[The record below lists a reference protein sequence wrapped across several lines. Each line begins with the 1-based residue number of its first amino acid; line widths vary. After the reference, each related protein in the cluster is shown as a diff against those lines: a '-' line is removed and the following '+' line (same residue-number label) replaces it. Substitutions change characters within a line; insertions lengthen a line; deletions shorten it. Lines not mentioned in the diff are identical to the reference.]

1 MLERMST
8 QIKLILFTLILSC
21 FTAVVGFYGVHG
33 LKEIKNGIDE
43 AFDKDFR
50 GINIVSEVEAD
61 FLKITSYGL
70 ALAGSS
76 SHEDL
81 VSIQDRLT
89 VSQSQLI
96 KDLASLKSTAITDR
110 GRQLMSQL
118 EQALAEWKSV
128 QDNIGKLSWINTDE
142 SNAKA
147 VDTAIHDGQAK
158 ADSVGKLIAE
168 YTSYKYDHAQQ
179 TRKNIEETSSNFNF
193 IATILTSVG
202 VIVGIILGLILAKTT
217 MKQLGDEPGSLS
229 KIAMQIASG
238 DIGVRFDENRPEL
251 GVFGA
256 MKKMVAMLKSKI
268 DEAEAK
274 SQEAAKE
281 AQAAREATL
290 LADEATKK
298 AERAKADGMLQAAQQ
313 LESIV
318 EIVTSASEQL
328 SAQIEQSSHGA
339 EEQSRHFG
347 ETAASMEE
355 MNATVLEVAKNA
367 SNAAGTADQAKINA
381 IDGANVVS
389 QVVQGIEQVQHQSQE
404 MKHDMGTLGKQAEG
418 IGQIL
423 NVISDI
429 ADQTNLLALN
439 AAIEAARAGEAGR
452 GFAVVADEVRKL
464 AEKTMTATKEVG
476 QAIRGIQDGTKKNI
490 DNVERSGKTIEEVTK
505 LANSSGESL
514 KKIVS
519 LAEVTTD
526 QVRSIATAS
535 EEQSSASE
543 EINRNL
549 VNVTQISSETADA
562 MRQSAQAVSELAN
575 QAQTLKRLIDEMK
588 SEGGEASMAG
598 LPSSKKRLA
607 LGRA

>member
-1 MLERMST
+1 MLERVST
-8 QIKLILFTLILSC
+8 QAKFILFTLIISC
-21 FTAVVGFYGVHG
+21 FTAIVGFYGVHG
-33 LKEIKNGIDE
+33 LAQIKDGINE
-43 AFDKDFR
+43 AFDKDFK
-50 GINIVSEVEAD
+50 GIGIVSKVEAD
-61 FLKITSYGL
+61 FLKIAAYGTSLSG
-70 ALAGSS
+70 ASN
-76 SHEDL
+76 HEDL
-81 VSIQDRLT
+81 VAIQNKINVL
-89 VSQSQLI
+89 QS
-96 KDLASLKSTAITDR
+96 DLNNELRNLKATAITER
-110 GRQLMSQL
+110 GRQLMAQI
-118 EQALAEWKSV
+118 EQSLTEW
-128 QDNIGKLSWINTDE
+128 QPLQGNISKLSWTNTSE

-147 VDTAIHDGQAK
+147 LDIAIHEGQTKTDNTSQAIK
-158 ADSVGKLIAE
+158 E
-168 YTSYKYDHAQQ
+168 YVLFKYDHAQQ
-179 TRKNIEETSSNFNF
+179 TRKKIDDTSSNFNF
-193 IATILTSVG
+193 AAILLTSIG
-202 VIVGIILGLILAKTT
+202 VVVGIVLGLILAKTT
-217 MKQLGDEPGSLS
+217 MKQLGDEPASLS
-229 KIAMQIASG
+229 KIALQIASG
-238 DIGVRFDENRPEL
+238 DLSVRFDANRPEI

-256 MKKMVAMLKSKI
+256 MKKMVIMLKSKI
-268 DEAEAK
+268 EESEAK

-476 QAIRGIQDGTKKNI
+476 QAIRGIQDGTQKNI

-588 SEGGEASMAG
+588 SEGGASSNKLSAG
-598 LPSSKKRLA
+598 RKPLA
-607 LGRA
+607 LVRA